1 MIDKETIKHIAYL
14 SRLEVKENEMDAIS
28 NKIGDIL
35 EYVDKLQSVNTENI
49 GITYNTINLTNALR
63 DDEVRDSLN
72 RENALQ
78 NAPEKEMGCIKVPKV
93 LE

>member
-14 SRLEVKENEMDAIS
+14 SRLEVKENEMDTIS
-28 NKIGDIL
+28 NKIGDVL
-35 EYVDKLQSVNTENI
+35 KYVDQLQSVNTDNI

-63 DDEVRDSLN
+63 DDEIRDSLD
-72 RENALQ
+72 REKVLQ
-78 NAPEKEMGCIKVPKV
+78 NAPEKEMGCFKVPKV

>member
-28 NKIGDIL
+28 NKIGDVL
-35 EYVDKLQSVNTENI
+35 KYVDQLQSVNTENI

-63 DDEVRDSLN
+63 EDEIKDSLD
-72 RENALQ
+72 RESVLQ
-78 NAPEKEMGCIKVPKV
+78 NAPEKEMGCFKVPKV

>member
-14 SRLEVKENEMDAIS
+14 SRLEVKEDEMDTIS
-28 NKIGDIL
+28 RKIGDIL
-35 EYVDKLQSVNTENI
+35 SYVDKLQSVNTENI

-63 DDEVRDSLN
+63 DDELKDSLD
-72 RENALQ
+72 REKVLQ
-78 NAPEKEMGCIKVPKV
+78 NAPEKEMGCFKVPKV

>member
-28 NKIGDIL
+28 NKIGDVL
-35 EYVDKLQSVNTENI
+35 KYVDQLQSVNTENI

-63 DDEVRDSLN
+63 EDEIKDSLD
-72 RENALQ
+72 REKVLQ
-78 NAPEKEMGCIKVPKV
+78 NAPEKEMGCFKVPKV

>member
-35 EYVDKLQSVNTENI
+35 SYVDQLQSVNTENI

-63 DDEVRDSLN
+63 DDEIRDSLD
-72 RENALQ
+72 REKALQ
-78 NAPEKEMGCIKVPKV
+78 NAPEKEMGCFKVPKV

>member
-28 NKIGDIL
+28 NKIGDVL
-35 EYVDKLQSVNTENI
+35 KYVDQLQSVNTENI

-63 DDEVRDSLN
+63 EDEIKDSLD
-72 RENALQ
+72 RERVLQ
-78 NAPEKEMGCIKVPKV
+78 NAPEKEMGCFKVPKV

>member
-28 NKIGDIL
+28 NKIGDVL
-35 EYVDKLQSVNTENI
+35 KYVDQLQSVNTENI

-63 DDEVRDSLN
+63 EDEIRDSLD
-72 RENALQ
+72 REKVLQ
-78 NAPEKEMGCIKVPKV
+78 NAPEKEMGCFKVPKV